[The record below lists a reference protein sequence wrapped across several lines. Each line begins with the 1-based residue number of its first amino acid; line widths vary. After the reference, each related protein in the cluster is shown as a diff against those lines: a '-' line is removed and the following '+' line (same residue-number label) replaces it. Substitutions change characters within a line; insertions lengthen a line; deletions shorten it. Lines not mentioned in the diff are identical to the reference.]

1 VIHLALLL
9 AALDG
14 GASMA
19 PPPKDPPPKSAE
31 KKLSPEDQEVIRMME
46 LLENMH
52 EAQDLELLQDLSL
65 EQ

>member
-1 VIHLALLL
+1 MPLALLL

-14 GASMA
+14 GAVVIPLIEPA
-19 PPPKDPPPKSAE
+19 PPVAPR
-31 KKLSPEDQEVIRMME
+31 KLSPEDEEVARLME
-46 LLENMH
+46 LLEHMS

>member
-1 VIHLALLL
+1 MHMALLL

-14 GASMA
+14 GAMVV
-19 PPPKDPPPKSAE
+19 PPPKEAPPQKSE
-31 KKLSPEDQEVIRMME
+31 KKLSPEDQEVVRMME

-52 EAQDLELLQDLSL
+52 EAEDLELLQDLSL